1 MEIRSQLL
9 FGIKFSSTLEKKI
22 NYIPSLTVV
31 EKEQCNSNETKQT
44 TNKSNNMPNLHEEK
58 LKSVIKYDAKAEK
71 TAFREWFLKQFEADA
86 SNSCT
91 VEEFAVYFLNTL
103 RQCTEVHLKPSCMET
118 PKCQTPVIAQKTKNV
133 RENISLPSRSKLG
146 VSEQNASTP
155 NGKNHFEN
163 DISTHSTPRQSK
175 SVDVSCSSSQR
186 TASTPVRRN
195 VSNNNSRRQSTTPN
209 SGNKNT
215 SASAHSLCLGD
226 FMVKNT
232 SKQNRSQKKKTV
244 RTPTSNQ
251 QNVQQTQTAKPKKRL
266 QPICLSKEVE
276 SSNNSSIFGGESSFS
291 SENNILKISNTE
303 LEDKEQCA
311 VLAARKSLKLNAD
324 EIAKEL
330 NNVSVLSVSVISDV
344 VTAPVTPN
352 KITLKEDD
360 LNLKNLE
367 KNVTLKRLA
376 EVYTL
381 IIDLNLTT
389 NILNE
394 LSFLLNLL
402 NAPYPSSTPDEIA
415 ENLKQLHFNDENASD
430 GLECLEDLSH
440 AVFFAILCLTFEKE
454 SLALLD
460 TKSLSVVLIGE
471 RFSYLPDDIKT
482 YLVEIHQHKQQ
493 LVAENPFCS
502 TFFRFDAKPYSNVYF
517 QQDQDSREN
526 FTSSQEF
533 ANFRVQR
540 DLFCKCLKIWDS
552 NHLNPAWKFSEE
564 VTPKIRQIF
573 EHSENCINM
582 AHLAKLFVSQLLLTA
597 SNSTSPEEIGLE
609 VDMQKFSKL
618 TQRLI
623 APSQFSV
630 DYQFPRSEAFFRDF
644 ILEARSLA
652 FAEQLKM
659 ELYTELISQN
669 DSSFDHIN
677 IGKAEN
683 DADEQDLSIADDM
696 NGENIVVKP
705 EVLNSMLILA
715 KFLGFTTA
723 LPYNIN
729 STNFMPP
736 SVEKDQIKLRS
747 LMQSTIDISV
757 ILEQG
762 IQQNKLLITIPWL
775 VQYFAMLD
783 NVTLHLDH
791 YMKALKL
798 MFALYS
804 YLGIENT
811 KPFNKASLFII
822 KLCLGWLFE
831 SKQFIAE
838 QYYDF
843 RRIFYSSSSKVATN
857 ELLFVRNK
865 LNRHVNMNNTPE
877 DNTLNAYLESILPIA
892 CPFLAEF
899 RVSIM
904 PANYAQTKNASRT
917 GRYRH
922 ITTRIAELPST
933 AQVKENSDI
942 QSATQNKPNKIQSTL
957 IQAFLQSQNSSTRNL
972 INFCIERCYK
982 CVVKDGQLK
991 ILLPAKSNA
1000 DNLVNQITSS
1010 EYRLVY
1016 NTIRTVYNDAYL
1028 QAKTNWDDSV
1038 DDMLA
1043 KRIRNALESLLPEE
1057 TATVLK
1063 RTYFM
1068 TIKQETKQKVSQWFY
1083 ANIIC
1088 ENFFCANLQEMANK
1102 VCSANKNKVQLG
1114 SSQLIITKGSPSISD
1129 LIDELQ
1135 YWLYCTSIKVD
1146 RFKGPEPLIGMLR
1159 RMTEIFANTLPS
1171 LLYNLLSAG
1180 IIQLLQHIIAQHCL
1194 HLTDELLEAACNVW
1208 LHPNMKS
1215 ALENSSSAA
1224 SICIYDA
1231 LVTLAF
1237 IESLGTR
1244 TESFNKLG
1252 HLFVTMIKKDII
1264 SLNYAND
1271 LFVSLFKYELHPQAM
1286 SEVSNMLR
1294 TIAKET
1300 ATVPQ
1305 HKT

>member
-1 MEIRSQLL
+1 
-9 FGIKFSSTLEKKI
+9 
-22 NYIPSLTVV
+22 
-31 EKEQCNSNETKQT
+31 
-44 TNKSNNMPNLHEEK
+44 MPNLQEEK
-58 LKSVIKYDAKAEK
+58 LKSIIKYEAEVEK
-71 TAFREWFLKQFEADA
+71 TAFRKWFLKQFEATA

-103 RQCTEVHLKPSCMET
+103 RQCTEVHLKPSGTET
-118 PKCQTPVIAQKTKNV
+118 PKCQTPVRAQKTKNI
-133 RENISLPSRSKLG
+133 RENSSPPLRSNLG

-155 NGKNHFEN
+155 NGKNHFDN
-163 DISTHSTPRQSK
+163 DISAYSTPSQSK

-186 TASTPVRRN
+186 NASTPVRRN
-195 VSNNNSRRQSTTPN
+195 VSNNNLRRQSTTPN
-209 SGNKNT
+209 SGNKST
-215 SASAHSLCLGD
+215 SASGHSLCLGD
-226 FMVKNT
+226 FMVKST
-232 SKQNRSQKKKTV
+232 PKQSRSQKKKTV
-244 RTPTSNQ
+244 RTPTSSQ

-276 SSNNSSIFGGESSFS
+276 TSNNSSIFGGESSFK
-291 SENNILKISNTE
+291 SENNILNISNTE

-330 NNVSVLSVSVISDV
+330 KNASVLSVPVISEA
-344 VTAPVTPN
+344 TATVPVN
-352 KITLKEDD
+352 KIMLEENS

-367 KNVTLKRLA
+367 NNLTLKRLA

-381 IIDLNLTT
+381 IIELNLTT

-402 NAPYPSSTPDEIA
+402 NAPYPSSTSDEIA
-415 ENLKQLHFNDENASD
+415 ENLKQLHLNDEND
-430 GLECLEDLSH
+430 NEGLECLEDLSH

-460 TKSLSVVLIGE
+460 TKSLNVVLIGE
-471 RFSYLPDDIKT
+471 RYSYLPEDVKS
-482 YLVEIHQHKQQ
+482 YLLEIYQHKQQ
-493 LVAENPFCS
+493 LIAENPFTCNTS
-502 TFFRFDAKPYSNVYF
+502 LRFDCKPYSNVYF
-517 QQDQDSREN
+517 QQDQDSRDN

-533 ANFRVQR
+533 GNFRVQR
-540 DLFCKCLKIWDS
+540 DLFCKCLKIWNS
-552 NHLNPAWKFSEE
+552 NHLNPSWKFSVE
-564 VTPKIRQIF
+564 VTPKIREIF

-597 SNSTSPEEIGLE
+597 SNSTSPEEIGLD

-644 ILEARSLA
+644 ILEARSVA

-677 IGKAEN
+677 ISNAEN
-683 DADEQDLSIADDM
+683 V
-696 NGENIVVKP
+696 NCENIVVKP

-736 SVEKDQIKLRS
+736 SVEKNQIKLRS

-762 IQQNKLLITIPWL
+762 IQQNKLLITVPWL

-804 YLGIENT
+804 YLGIENS
-811 KPFNKASLFII
+811 KLFNKTSLFII

-838 QYYDF
+838 QYYEF
-843 RRIFYSSSSKVATN
+843 RRIFYGSKSKVVSN
-857 ELLFVRNK
+857 ELLFVRNE
-865 LNRHVNMNNTPE
+865 LNRHVSVKKITE
-877 DNTLNAYLESILPIA
+877 DNNLNAHLESILPIA

-904 PANYAQTKNASRT
+904 PAKYGQTKNASRS

-942 QSATQNKPNKIQSTL
+942 QSATQSQPNKIQSTL

-1016 NTIRTVYNDAYL
+1016 NNIRTIYNDAYV

-1038 DDMLA
+1038 DEMLA
-1043 KRIRNALESLLPEE
+1043 KRIRNALESLLPAE
-1057 TATVLK
+1057 TASVLK

-1068 TIKQETKQKVSQWFY
+1068 TINHETKQKVSQWFY

-1088 ENFFCANLQEMANK
+1088 ENFFCSNLQEMANK

-1114 SSQLIITKGSPSISD
+1114 SSQLAVTKESPSISGI
-1129 LIDELQ
+1129 IDELQ
-1135 YWLYCTSIKVD
+1135 YWLYCTSIRVE
-1146 RFKGPEPLIGMLR
+1146 RFKGCEPLIGMLR
-1159 RMTEIFANTLPS
+1159 KMIEIFDNTLPS

-1180 IIQLLQHIIAQHCL
+1180 VIQLLQHIIAQHSS
-1194 HLTDELLEAACNVW
+1194 HLTEELLEAACNVW
-1208 LHPNMKS
+1208 VHPNMKS
-1215 ALENSSSAA
+1215 ALESSSSAN
-1224 SICIYDA
+1224 ICIYDT

-1252 HLFVTMIKKDII
+1252 HLFVSMIKKDII

-1271 LFVSLFKYELHPQAM
+1271 LFVSLFKYELHSQAM
-1286 SEVSNMLR
+1286 AEISNMLR
-1294 TIAKET
+1294 TIVKET
-1300 ATVPQ
+1300 ATTDNENYNNDDDDDDLDKSSLFMDMLADLSRDVDFF
-1305 HKT
+1305 